1 MGTPDVTEAE
11 VFTTKG
17 PAGTRALGRRLA
29 KRLAPGDCLALTGPL
44 GAGKTVLVRGIAV
57 GLGIGDAR
65 LVSSPS
71 YVLVHE
77 YAADVP
83 LYHVD
88 LYRTVSP
95 AAELASL
102 GADEMLAD
110 GVVAIEWADRAAGA
124 LPRPR
129 WEIDI
134 EIAGERERRFA
145 MRRVE

>member
-1 MGTPDVTEAE
+1 MTQAEA
-11 VFTTKG
+11 FTTKG
-17 PAGTRALGRRLA
+17 PAGTRALGRRIA

-57 GLGIGDAR
+57 GLGISDAR

-77 YAADVP
+77 YPADVP

-95 AAELASL
+95 AAELAEL
-102 GADEMLAD
+102 GVDEMLAD

-145 MRRVE
+145 VRRIQ

>member
-1 MGTPDVTEAE
+1 MGTPDVTGAE
-11 VFTTKG
+11 VLTTKG

-29 KRLAPGDCLALTGPL
+29 KRLAPGDCVALTGPL
-44 GAGKTVLVRGIAV
+44 GAGKTVLVRGIAE

-77 YAADVP
+77 YPADVAV
-83 LYHVD
+83 YHVD
-88 LYRTVSP
+88 LYRTVRP
-95 AAELASL
+95 AAELADL
-102 GADEMLAD
+102 GVEEMLAD
-110 GVVAIEWADRAAGA
+110 GVVVIEWADRAGGA

-134 EIAGERERRFA
+134 EMTGERERRFA
-145 MRRVE
+145 VRRVE